1 MYLLNTWVPTRDQ
14 DLTKKKERK
23 RNMGEQ
29 IQMQGSGMLFLMEIK
44 TELRQD

>member
-14 DLTKKKERK
+14 DLTKKKKKERK
-23 RNMGEQ
+23 RNMGE
-29 IQMQGSGMLFLMEIK
+29 QMQGSGMLFLMEIK